1 VLQTLRDIYS
11 VVWVDLRF
19 LSRNFGKTLALTL
32 VAPIL
37 YLLAFGYGLGRGA
50 SIEGFSYLE
59 FVIPGILA
67 LTAMTTAFN
76 TSGLKLHVDR
86 LFYKCFDETL
96 MSPVSAFSIIIGKT
110 LIGVVRG
117 LMSSAALLSAC
128 LVFSPLHAI
137 SLLFPLSLIMTC
149 FVFSFLGVIVAFLA
163 KTHQDM
169 TMFMSLVILPMA
181 FLSGTFFS
189 LNQVPEAL
197 SIIISLSPL
206 THACLCL
213 RASALGQA
221 FPWFS
226 LFVLAVFGVVFFV
239 LCFVALKR
247 SNK

>member
-1 VLQTLRDIYS
+1 MLQTLRDIYA

-19 LSRNFGKTLALTL
+19 LRRNLGKTMALTL

-50 SIEGFSYLE
+50 SIEGFSYLQ

-86 LFYKCFDETL
+86 LFFKCFDETL
-96 MSPVSAFSIIIGKT
+96 MSPVSAFSIITGKA

-117 LMSSAALLSAC
+117 LLSSAALLLAC
-128 LVFSPLHAI
+128 LVFSPLPAV
-137 SLLFPLSLIMTC
+137 SLLFPLSLVVTC
-149 FVFSFLGVIVAFLA
+149 FAFSFLGVIVALLA

-169 TMFMSLVILPMA
+169 TLFMSLVVLPMA

-189 LNQVPEAL
+189 LSQVPEAL
-197 SIIISLSPL
+197 SIILSISPL

-213 RASALGQA
+213 RASALGQP
-221 FPWFS
+221 FPWGS
-226 LFVLAVFGVVFFV
+226 LLVLIGFGVAFFV
-239 LCFVALKR
+239 LCFAALKK

>member
-1 VLQTLRDIYS
+1 METLRDIGT

-19 LSRNFGKTLALTL
+19 LRRNIGKTMALTL
-32 VAPIL
+32 IAPIL
-37 YLLAFGYGLGRGA
+37 YLLAFGYGLGRGT
-50 SIEGFSYLE
+50 IIDGYSYLD
-59 FVIPGILA
+59 FVVPGIIA

-96 MSPVSAFSIIIGKT
+96 MAPVSSFSIIVGKA

-117 LMSSAALLSAC
+117 LLSSAALLAVA
-128 LVFSPLHAI
+128 LIFSPLPAMN
-137 SLLFPLSLIMTC
+137 LLFPLSLILTC
-149 FVFSFLGVIVAFLA
+149 LVFSFLGVTVAFLA

-169 TMFMSLVILPMA
+169 TLFMSLVILPMS

-189 LNQVPEAL
+189 LSQVPAAL
-197 SIIISLSPL
+197 SIALYLSPL
-206 THACLCL
+206 THACMCL

-226 LFVLAVFGVVFFV
+226 FLVLLLFGSVFFW
-239 LCFVALKR
+239 LCFVALKKVR
-247 SNK
+247 K

>member
-1 VLQTLRDIYS
+1 LA
-11 VVWVDLRF
+11 
-19 LSRNFGKTLALTL
+19 KTLALTL
-32 VAPIL
+32 VTPVL

-96 MSPVSAFSIIIGKT
+96 MSPVSTFSIIMGKT

-117 LMSSAALLSAC
+117 LLSSAALLIAC
-128 LVFSPLHAI
+128 LVFSPLPAV
-137 SLLFPLSLIMTC
+137 SLLFPLTLIVTC
-149 FVFSFLGVIVAFLA
+149 LVFSFLGVIIALVS

-169 TMFMSLVILPMA
+169 TLFMSLVILPMS

-189 LNQVPEAL
+189 LSQVPEVL
-197 SIIISLSPL
+197 SIVLSLSPL

-213 RASALGQA
+213 RASALGQP

-226 LFVLAVFGVVFFV
+226 LFILMCFGAVFFI

-247 SNK
+247 STK

>member
-1 VLQTLRDIYS
+1 MLDTLRDIYA

-19 LSRNFGKTLALTL
+19 LSRNLGKTLALTL

-50 SIEGFSYLE
+50 SIDGFSYLE
-59 FVIPGILA
+59 YVIPGILA
-67 LTAMTTAFN
+67 LTAMTTSFN

-96 MSPVSAFSIIIGKT
+96 MSPVSAYSIITGKA

-117 LMSSAALLSAC
+117 LLSSVALLLAS
-128 LVFSPLHAI
+128 LVFSPLPAVN
-137 SLLFPLSLIMTC
+137 LLFPLSLVVTC

-169 TMFMSLVILPMA
+169 TLFMSLVILPMS

-189 LNQVPEAL
+189 LSQVPEAL
-197 SIIISLSPL
+197 SIVLSLSPL

-213 RASALGQA
+213 RASALGQP

-226 LFVLAVFGVVFFV
+226 FFILIFFGIAFFS

>member
-1 VLQTLRDIYS
+1 MMQTLQDIYA

-19 LSRNFGKTLALTL
+19 LSRNLGKTLALTL

-50 SIEGFSYLE
+50 NIEGYSYLD

-96 MSPVSAFSIIIGKT
+96 MAPVNGFSIIIGKA

-117 LMSSAALLSAC
+117 LLSSAALLVAC
-128 LVFSPLHAI
+128 LVFSPLPAV
-137 SLLFPLSLIMTC
+137 SLLFPLSLVVTC
-149 FVFSFLGVIVAFLA
+149 FVFSFLGVIVALLA

-169 TMFMSLVILPMA
+169 TLFMSLVVLPMS

-189 LNQVPEAL
+189 LSQVPEAL
-197 SIIISLSPL
+197 SLILSLSPL

-213 RASALGQA
+213 RASTLGQP

-226 LFVLAVFGVVFFV
+226 LFVLMAFGVVFFI
-239 LCFVALKR
+239 LCFIALKR

>member
-1 VLQTLRDIYS
+1 MLETLRDIYA

-19 LSRNFGKTLALTL
+19 LSRNLGKTLALTL

-50 SIEGFSYLE
+50 SIEGFSYLD

-67 LTAMTTAFN
+67 LTAMTTSFN

-86 LFYKCFDETL
+86 LFFKCFDETL
-96 MSPVSAFSIIIGKT
+96 MAPVSAFSIIIGKA

-117 LMSSAALLSAC
+117 LLSSAALLLAC
-128 LVFSPLHAI
+128 LVFSPLPTV
-137 SLLFPLSLIMTC
+137 SLLFPLSLVLTC

-169 TMFMSLVILPMA
+169 TLFMSLVVLPMA

-189 LNQVPEAL
+189 LRQVPETL
-197 SIIISLSPL
+197 SIILFLSPL

-213 RASALGQA
+213 RASILGQP
-221 FPWFS
+221 FPWLS
-226 LFVLAVFGVVFFV
+226 LLILAVFGIVFFI

-247 SNK
+247 SSK

>member
-1 VLQTLRDIYS
+1 MLQTLQDIYA

-19 LSRNFGKTLALTL
+19 LSRNLGKTLALTL

-50 SIEGFSYLE
+50 NIEGFSYLD

-67 LTAMTTAFN
+67 LTAMTTSFN

-86 LFYKCFDETL
+86 LFFKCFDETL
-96 MSPVSAFSIIIGKT
+96 MAPVSAFSIIIGKA

-117 LMSSAALLSAC
+117 LLSSAALLLAC
-128 LVFSPLHAI
+128 LVFSPLPSVSI
-137 SLLFPLSLIMTC
+137 LFPLSLVLTC
-149 FVFSFLGVIVAFLA
+149 FVFSFLGVVVDFLA

-169 TMFMSLVILPMA
+169 TLFMSLVVLPMA

-189 LNQVPEAL
+189 LSQVPETL
-197 SIIISLSPL
+197 SIILFLSPL

-213 RASALGQA
+213 RASILGQP
-221 FPWFS
+221 FPWLS
-226 LFVLAVFGVVFFV
+226 LLILTIFGIVFFI
-239 LCFVALKR
+239 LCFVALKK
-247 SNK
+247 SSK

>member
-1 VLQTLRDIYS
+1 VLETLRDIYA

-19 LSRNFGKTLALTL
+19 LRRNLGKTMALTL

-37 YLLAFGYGLGRGA
+37 YLLAFGYGLGRGS
-50 SIEGFSYLE
+50 SIEGFSYLQ

-86 LFYKCFDETL
+86 LFFKCFDETL
-96 MSPVSAFSIIIGKT
+96 MSPVSPFSIIVGKA
-110 LIGVVRG
+110 LIGVLRG
-117 LMSSAALLSAC
+117 LLSSAALLLAC
-128 LVFSPLHAI
+128 LVFSPLPAV
-137 SLLFPLSLIMTC
+137 SLLFPLSLVVTC
-149 FVFSFLGVIVAFLA
+149 FAFSFLGVIVALLA

-169 TMFMSLVILPMA
+169 TLFMSLVVLPMA

-189 LNQVPEAL
+189 LSQVPTAL
-197 SIIISLSPL
+197 SIILSLSPL

-213 RASALGQA
+213 RASALGQP
-221 FPWFS
+221 FPWIS
-226 LFVLAVFGVVFFV
+226 LFVLAVFGAVFFV

-247 SNK
+247 SSK